1 MKRILATSVAVAL
14 FTLGGNAFAT
24 GTYEKSTKADCDSLI
39 QQFDK
44 AVTEHGT
51 AAKLKQAKDM
61 RAAGEKA
68 CKAGDYKKGV
78 SDLHMALTDIGVKPA
93 VK

>member
-1 MKRILATSVAVAL
+1 MKRILTTSMTLAALAFGGTAIAATPAMHTMA
-14 FTLGGNAFAT
+14 N
-24 GTYEKSTKADCDSLI
+24 CDSMI

-44 AVTEHGT
+44 VVGDHGT
-51 AAKLKQAKDM
+51 APKLQNAKDM

-78 SDLHMALTDIGVKPA
+78 ADLQTALNDIGVKPA

>member
-1 MKRILATSVAVAL
+1 MAGPGWRSSALLA
-14 FTLGGNAFAT
+14 FGGTAIAAT
-24 GTYEKSTKADCDSLI
+24 PAKLTMANCDSLI

-44 AVTEHGT
+44 AVGEHAT
-51 AAKLKQAKDM
+51 APKLQNAKDM

-68 CKAGDYKKGV
+68 CKAGDYSKGV
-78 SDLHMALTDIGVKPA
+78 ADLQTALNDIGVKPA

>member
-1 MKRILATSVAVAL
+1 MKRIVTTSLTLAAL
-14 FTLGGNAFAT
+14 AFGGTAIAT
-24 GTYEKSTKADCDSLI
+24 TPAKLTMASCDTLI

-44 AVTEHGT
+44 VVGDHGT
-51 AAKLKQAKDM
+51 APKLQNAKDM

-68 CKAGDYKKGV
+68 CKAGNYKKGV
-78 SDLHMALTDIGVKPA
+78 ADLETALNDIGVKPE